1 MVSNYETQKDV
12 DFGTEGRCMDRNFM
26 NYRGFGMSQKENT
39 GILEDDE
46 DDDKEDAGKSAASD
60 PLLHK
65 MLKTRTILL
74 SGEIKKDLAERT
86 VRQLLLLEDMGEDP
100 IRIFIDSPGGDA
112 DAGFAIFDMIR
123 FVKPPVWTIGMGLV
137 ASAAALIL
145 LAAPRERRVGL
156 PNSHYLIHQPL
167 SGIRGVATDIEIH
180 ARELDKLREKIN
192 RLIAGETGA
201 DFEQVEKDTDRDF
214 WMNADEAARYGL
226 INRVITRREE
236 LSAEG

>member
-1 MVSNYETQKDV
+1 MEDTMNEWIKNQLKNI
-12 DFGTEGRCMDRNFM
+12 RN
-26 NYRGFGMSQKENT
+26 EDED
-39 GILEDDE
+39 EDDE
-46 DDDKEDAGKSAASD
+46 DEDEGDSKQAGAD
-60 PLLHK
+60 PLLVR

-86 VRQLLLLEDMGEDP
+86 IRQLLLLEDMGEDP

-112 DAGFAIFDMIR
+112 DAGYAIFDMIR

-137 ASAAALIL
+137 ASAAAIIL
-145 LAAPRERRVGL
+145 LASPKERRAGL

-192 RLIAGETGA
+192 RLIAGETGQT
-201 DFEQVEKDTDRDF
+201 FEQVEKDTDRDY
-214 WMNADEAARYGL
+214 WMTAEEAQKYGL
-226 INRVITRREE
+226 VTKVITSRKE
-236 LSAEG
+236 L

>member
-1 MVSNYETQKDV
+1 MHTRYSHSDYEKKPYA
-12 DFGTEGRCMDRNFM
+12 GESEEETE
-26 NYRGFGMSQKENT
+26 E
-39 GILEDDE
+39 
-46 DDDKEDAGKSAASD
+46 KSGESGPD

-65 MLKTRTILL
+65 MLKTRTVLL

-86 VRQLLLLEDMGEDP
+86 IRQLLLLEDMGEEP

-123 FVKPPVWTIGMGLV
+123 FIKPPVWTIGMGLV
-137 ASAAALIL
+137 ASAAAIIQ
-145 LAAPRERRVGL
+145 LASPQNQRLGL

-192 RLIAGETGA
+192 LLIAAETGA
-201 DFEQVEKDTDRDF
+201 PFAQVEKDTDRDY
-214 WMNADEAARYGL
+214 WMNAEEAVRYGL
-226 INRVITRREE
+226 ISRIVSRRDE
-236 LSAEG
+236 L

>member
-1 MVSNYETQKDV
+1 MHSS
-12 DFGTEGRCMDRNFM
+12 FGHQYAEIWNHEEEEKAEAAE
-26 NYRGFGMSQKENT
+26 KE
-39 GILEDDE
+39 
-46 DDDKEDAGKSAASD
+46 SAAD
-60 PLLHK
+60 PFLNK

-86 VRQLLLLEDMGEDP
+86 IRQLLLLEDMGDEP

-112 DAGFAIFDMIR
+112 DAGYAIFDMIR

-137 ASAAALIL
+137 ASAAAIIQ
-145 LAAPRERRVGL
+145 LASPRDRRAGL

-192 RLIAGETGA
+192 RLIADETGA
-201 DFEQVEKDTDRDF
+201 PFAQVEKDTDRDY
-214 WMNADEAARYGL
+214 WMNAEEAVRYGL
-226 INRVITRREE
+226 ISRIIVHRNE
-236 LSAEG
+236 L